1 MVLLVKSSVTL
12 LMALFTV
19 MLFSF
24 RNRLFRFFP
33 VLLVVGIYDFC
44 HIKQQDLQKNQE
56 KKIPSTSMLRRS
68 FMTVKDIGN

>member
-12 LMALFTV
+12 LMASFTV

>member
-12 LMALFTV
+12 LTALLTV
-19 MLFSF
+19 LLFSF
-24 RNRLFRFFP
+24 RNRLFCFFL

-56 KKIPSTSMLRRS
+56 KKIPGTSMLRWS
-68 FMTVKDIGN
+68 FLTVRGIGN